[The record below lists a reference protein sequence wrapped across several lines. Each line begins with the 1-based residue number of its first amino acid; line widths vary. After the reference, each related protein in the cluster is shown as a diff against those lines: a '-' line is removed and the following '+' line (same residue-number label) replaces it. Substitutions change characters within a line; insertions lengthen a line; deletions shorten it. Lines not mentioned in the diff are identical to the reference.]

1 MKNCNLMKRYLGE
14 KNKAQDVA
22 NTGVAKNA
30 EHDDFPKEDG
40 TIMMIFGGTP
50 ARPPRRKHK
59 RILQEIY
66 HTELTVPSYLRWFK
80 PSRTTRRITLTTFH
94 SRGPTP
100 SWWHRF
106 SAPSR
111 CTRCSWMKEAA
122 STSSTCPP
130 LDSMGIQRS
139 QLHPSST
146 PFHGV
151 VPEMEAVPLG
161 QIDLSVTFGDDWNF
175 RKETHTFEVAG
186 FSGTYH
192 AILGRPAYAKFMGSP
207 TTPTSS

>member
-1 MKNCNLMKRYLGE
+1 VVAPLFGTKQVHKVLMDEGSGL
-14 KNKAQDVA
+14 N
-22 NTGVAKNA
+22 
-30 EHDDFPKEDG
+30 
-40 TIMMIFGGTP
+40 I
-50 ARPPRRKHK
+50 
-59 RILQEIY
+59 IY
-66 HTELTVPSYLRWFK
+66 MS
-80 PSRTTRRITLTTFH
+80 
-94 SRGPTP
+94 
-100 SWWHRF
+100 
-106 SAPSR
+106 
-111 CTRCSWMKEAA
+111 
-122 STSSTCPP
+122 P
-130 LDSMGIQRS
+130 LDSMGIQQS

-146 PFHGV
+146 LFHGV